1 MNQPLAAYAAIDEE
15 SRGRR
20 HAEPPPRFRSEF
32 QRDRDR
38 IIHSNAFRRLVYKT
52 QVFVNHEGDLYRTR
66 ITHSLEVAQIG
77 RTVARALRINETLTE
92 AICLAHDLGHTP
104 FGHAGQDALNECM
117 REYGGFEHNLQSLR
131 VVDELEERY
140 ADFPGLN
147 LTFECREGIL
157 KHCSAQNARRLGEV
171 ARRFLE
177 RKQPGLEAQLANL
190 ADAVAY
196 NNHDVD
202 DGVRAGLIDVDE
214 LRDVRIFSKFHA
226 AVVERYPGVSPR
238 RQLYETIRR
247 MVDYLVSDL
256 IMQSARNIEDANVES
271 IDAVRDRQQPL
282 ISLSET
288 VLEEHQELKRFLR
301 TKLYNHPKVREVMD
315 EARGTLKDLFDA
327 YLRDPTLLP
336 PEHQAVV
343 LRADADGGVPA
354 RARVVADY
362 VAGMTDRFAF
372 TEKARLANG
381 TNFSKWN
388 LHHRSSN
395 HPEIW

>member
-1 MNQPLAAYAAIDEE
+1 MNQPLAPYAAVDEQ

-20 HAEPPPRFRSEF
+20 HPEPPPRFRSEF

-140 ADFPGLN
+140 AEFSGLN

-157 KHCSAQNARRLGEV
+157 KHCSAQNARRLGDV
-171 ARRFLE
+171 GRRFLD
-177 RKQPGLEAQLANL
+177 RTQPGLEAQLANL
-190 ADAVAY
+190 ADAIAY

-202 DGVRAGLIDVDE
+202 DGVRAGIITVDE
-214 LRDVRIFSKFHA
+214 LREVRMFARFHA
-226 AVVERYPGVSPR
+226 QVVENYPSVPAR

-247 MVDYLVSDL
+247 MVDHLVSDV
-256 IMQSARNIEDANVES
+256 IIQAQRNIDESKVES
-271 IDAVRDRQQPL
+271 IDAVRRLQKPL
-282 ISLSET
+282 VSLSDP
-288 VLEEHQELKRFLR
+288 VVEEHQELKRFLR
-301 TKLYNHPKVREVMD
+301 TRLYNHPKVREVMD
-315 EARGTLKDLFDA
+315 EARKTLRELFEA
-327 YLRDPTLLP
+327 YLRNPSVLP
-336 PEHQAVV
+336 AEHQALVS
-343 LRADADGGVPA
+343 RAEAGGGMAA

-372 TEKARLANG
+372 QE
-381 TNFSKWN
+381 
-388 LHHRSSN
+388 RSRFKNSD
-395 HPEIW
+395 

>member
-1 MNQPLAAYAAIDEE
+1 MTDGLASYAAFDEQ

-20 HAEPPPRFRSEF
+20 YPEPPPRFRSEF

-104 FGHAGQDALNECM
+104 FGHAGQDALNACM

-140 ADFPGLN
+140 AEFPGLN
-147 LTFECREGIL
+147 LTFECREGVL
-157 KHCSAQNARRLGEV
+157 KHCSAQNARQLGEV
-171 ARRFLE
+171 GERFLN
-177 RKQPGLEAQLANL
+177 RTQPGLEAQLANL

-202 DGVRAGLIDVDE
+202 DGVRAGLIKVED
-214 LRDVRIFSKFHA
+214 LRDVRLFARFYS
-226 AVVERYPGVSPR
+226 AVGDLYPQTPPR

-256 IMQSARNIEDANVES
+256 IVQSTKNIEEAGVDS
-271 IDAVRDRQQPL
+271 IQSVRAQSRPL
-282 ISLSET
+282 ISLSDG
-288 VLEEHQELKRFLR
+288 VFDEHQELKRFLR
-301 TKLYNHPKVREVMD
+301 ANLYNHPKVREVMD
-315 EARGTLKDLFDA
+315 EAGSTLKELFDS
-327 YLRDPTLLP
+327 YMDDPSRLP
-336 PEHQAVV
+336 PEHQSLVA
-343 LRADADGGVPA
+343 RAESGGGKPA

-362 VAGMTDRFAF
+362 VAGMTDRFAYV
-372 TEKARLANG
+372 EASRL
-381 TNFSKWN
+381 
-388 LHHRSSN
+388 RR
-395 HPEIW
+395 

>member
-1 MNQPLAAYAAIDEE
+1 MTARLAPYAAIDEQ

-20 HAEPPPRFRSEF
+20 YPEPAPRYRTEF

-77 RTVARALRINETLTE
+77 RTVARVLGINETLTE

-117 REYGGFEHNLQSLR
+117 RDYGGFEHNLQSLR

-140 ADFPGLN
+140 AEFPGLN
-147 LTFECREGIL
+147 LTFECREGVL
-157 KHCSAQNARRLGEV
+157 KHCSAQNARLLGDVGE
-171 ARRFLE
+171 RFIK
-177 RKQPGLEAQLANL
+177 RTQPGLEAQLANL
-190 ADAVAY
+190 ADAIAY

-202 DGVRAGLIDVDE
+202 DGLRAGLIQVDD
-214 LRDVRIFSKFHA
+214 LRDVRLFARFHTSVA
-226 AVVERYPGVSPR
+226 EKYPEAPVR

-247 MVDYLVSDL
+247 MIDYLVSDL
-256 IMQSARNIEDANVES
+256 IEQAARNIATAKVDS
-271 IDAVRDRQQPL
+271 IDAVRAQPRPL
-282 ISLSET
+282 ISLSDA
-288 VLEEHQELKRFLR
+288 VIEEHQELKRFLR
-301 TKLYNHPKVREVMD
+301 TRLYNHPKVQEVMD
-315 EARGTLKDLFDA
+315 EARAALRMLFEAYLKDPS
-327 YLRDPTLLP
+327 RLP
-336 PEHQAVV
+336 AEHQLLA
-343 LRADADGGVPA
+343 AKAEADGGVAA

-372 TEKARLANG
+372 TER
-381 TNFSKWN
+381 SK
-388 LHHRSSN
+388 LQ
-395 HPEIW
+395 IA

>member
-1 MNQPLAAYAAIDEE
+1 MNQPLASYAAIDEQ

-20 HAEPPPRFRSEF
+20 HSEPPPRFRSEF

-104 FGHAGQDALNECM
+104 FGHAGQDALNDCM

-140 ADFPGLN
+140 AEFTGLN

-157 KHCSAQNARRLGEV
+157 KHCSAQNARKLGDV
-171 ARRFLE
+171 ARRFLD
-177 RKQPGLEAQLANL
+177 RTQPGLEAQLANL
-190 ADAVAY
+190 ADAIAY

-202 DGVRAGLIDVDE
+202 DGVRAGLIGIDE
-214 LRDVRIFSKFHA
+214 LREVRMFSRFHT
-226 AVVERYPGVSPR
+226 AVIARYPEVSPR

-256 IMQSARNIEDANVES
+256 IVHSAKNIDEAGVDS
-271 IDAVRDRQQPL
+271 IDAVRQRSQPL
-282 ISLSET
+282 ITLGDDA
-288 VLEEHQELKRFLR
+288 LAEHQELKRFLR

-315 EARGTLKDLFDA
+315 EARVTLKELFEA
-327 YLRDPTLLP
+327 YLQDPTLLP

-343 LRADADGGVPA
+343 SRADAEGGAAA

-362 VAGMTDRFAF
+362 VAGMTDRFAY
-372 TEKARLANG
+372 TEKGRL
-381 TNFSKWN
+381 TNEISASK
-388 LHHRSSN
+388 
-395 HPEIW
+395 

>member
-1 MNQPLAAYAAIDEE
+1 MNQPLASYAAIDEL
-15 SRGRR
+15 SRGRL
-20 HAEPPPRFRSEF
+20 HPEPPPRFRSEF

-77 RTVARALRINETLTE
+77 RTVARALRLNETLTE

-140 ADFPGLN
+140 AEFPGLN

-157 KHCSAQNARRLGEV
+157 KHCSAQNARKLGDV
-171 ARRFLE
+171 AQRFID
-177 RKQPGLEAQLANL
+177 RTQPGLEAQLANL
-190 ADAVAY
+190 ADAIAY

-202 DGVRAGLIDVDE
+202 DGVRAGLISVEE
-214 LRDVRIFSKFHA
+214 LREVHIFSRFHA
-226 AVVERYPGVSPR
+226 QVVEKYPEVPAR

-256 IMQSARNIEDANVES
+256 IVQAGRNIEESAVDS
-271 IDAVRDRQQPL
+271 IDAVRRLQKPL
-282 ISLSET
+282 ISLSNT
-288 VLEEHQELKRFLR
+288 VLDEHQELKRFLR
-301 TKLYNHPKVREVMD
+301 TKLYNHPKVKEVMD
-315 EARGTLKDLFDA
+315 EARGTLTELFEA
-327 YLRDPTLLP
+327 YLQDPTLLP
-336 PEHQAVV
+336 PEHHALVS
-343 LRADADGGVPA
+343 RADAEGGTPA

-372 TEKARLANG
+372 VERTRVDK
-381 TNFSKWN
+381 T
-388 LHHRSSN
+388 
-395 HPEIW
+395 P

>member
-1 MNQPLAAYAAIDEE
+1 MNQPLASYAAIDEQ

-20 HAEPPPRFRSEF
+20 FPEPPPRFRSEF

-104 FGHAGQDALNECM
+104 FGHAGQDALNDCM
-117 REYGGFEHNLQSLR
+117 RDYGGFEHNLQSLR

-140 ADFPGLN
+140 AEFPGLN
-147 LTFECREGIL
+147 LTYECREGIL
-157 KHCSAQNARRLGEV
+157 KHCSAQNARILGDV
-171 ARRFLE
+171 AQRFLD
-177 RKQPGLEAQLANL
+177 RTQPGLEAQLSNL
-190 ADAVAY
+190 ADAIAY

-202 DGVRAGLIDVDE
+202 DGVRAGLITVEE
-214 LRDVRIFSKFHA
+214 LRDVHIFSRFHSL
-226 AVVERYPGVSPR
+226 VVEKYPAVSGR

-256 IMQSARNIEDANVES
+256 IVQAQRNIEDAKVDS
-271 IDAVRDRQQPL
+271 IDAVRRLQRPL

-301 TKLYNHPKVREVMD
+301 TKLYNHPKVKEVMD
-315 EARGTLKDLFDA
+315 EARSTLRELFEA
-327 YLRDPTLLP
+327 YLRDPTRLP
-336 PEHQAVV
+336 PEHQSLVS
-343 LRADADGGVPA
+343 RADADGGLAA

-372 TEKARLANG
+372 LERARFRKNA
-381 TNFSKWN
+381 
-388 LHHRSSN
+388 
-395 HPEIW
+395 

>member
-1 MNQPLAAYAAIDEE
+1 MNQPLASYAAIDER

-20 HAEPPPRFRSEF
+20 FPEPPPRFRSEF

-38 IIHSNAFRRLVYKT
+38 IIHCNAFRRLVYKT

-104 FGHAGQDALNECM
+104 FGHAGQDALNHCM

-140 ADFPGLN
+140 ASFSGLN

-157 KHCSAQNARRLGEV
+157 KHCSVQNARKLGDVGE
-171 ARRFLE
+171 RFIN
-177 RKQPGLEAQLANL
+177 RTQPSLEAQLANL
-190 ADAVAY
+190 ADAIAY

-202 DGVRAGLIDVDE
+202 DGVRAGLLNVEE
-214 LRDVRIFSKFHA
+214 LRDVRVFARCHDL
-226 AVVERYPGVSPR
+226 VSREFPDAPAR

-247 MVDYLVSDL
+247 MVDFLVSDV
-256 IMQSARNIEDANVES
+256 IENSGRNVSNARVDS
-271 IDAVRDRQQPL
+271 IDAVRTQPHSL
-282 ISLSET
+282 ISLSED
-288 VLEEHQELKRFLR
+288 VLLEHQELKRFLR
-301 TKLYNHPKVREVMD
+301 NKLYNHPKVREVME
-315 EARGTLKDLFDA
+315 EASKTLKTLFEA
-327 YLRDPTLLP
+327 YMQDPSRLP
-336 PEHQAVV
+336 PEHQA
-343 LRADADGGVPA
+343 LATRADAHGGKAA

-362 VAGMTDRFAF
+362 VAGMTDRFAYS
-372 TEKARLANG
+372 ESDRLNKE
-381 TNFSKWN
+381 S
-388 LHHRSSN
+388 
-395 HPEIW
+395 

>member
-1 MNQPLAAYAAIDEE
+1 MTQGLASYAAFDEQ

-20 HAEPPPRFRSEF
+20 YTEPPPRFRTEF

-38 IIHSNAFRRLVYKT
+38 IVHSNAFRRLVYKT

-77 RTVARALRINETLTE
+77 RTVARALKINETLTE

-104 FGHAGQDALNECM
+104 FGHAGQDALNDCM

-140 ADFPGLN
+140 AEFPGLN
-147 LTFECREGIL
+147 LTFECREGVL
-157 KHCSAQNARRLGEV
+157 KHCSAQNARQLGDVGE
-171 ARRFLE
+171 RFLN
-177 RKQPGLEAQLANL
+177 RMQPGLEAQLANL
-190 ADAVAY
+190 ADAIAY

-202 DGVRAGLIDVDE
+202 DGVRAGLIKVED
-214 LRDVRIFSKFHA
+214 LRDVRVFARFHA
-226 AVVERYPGVSPR
+226 AVVDLYPQTPPR

-256 IMQSARNIEDANVES
+256 IVQSTKNIEES
-271 IDAVRDRQQPL
+271 GVDSIQSVRAQPRPL
-282 ISLSET
+282 ISLSDG

-301 TKLYNHPKVREVMD
+301 AKLYNHPKVREVMD
-315 EARGTLKDLFDA
+315 EAGSTLKELFDA
-327 YLRDPTLLP
+327 YMDDPSRLP
-336 PEHQAVV
+336 PEHQSLVA
-343 LRADADGGVPA
+343 RADSDGGKPA

-362 VAGMTDRFAF
+362 VAGMTDRFAYV
-372 TEKARLANG
+372 EAARL
-381 TNFSKWN
+381 
-388 LHHRSSN
+388 RR
-395 HPEIW
+395 

>member
-1 MNQPLAAYAAIDEE
+1 MNQPLASYAAIDEQ

-20 HAEPPPRFRSEF
+20 FPEPPPRFRSEF

-104 FGHAGQDALNECM
+104 FGHAGQDALNDCM
-117 REYGGFEHNLQSLR
+117 RDYGGFEHNLQSLR

-140 ADFPGLN
+140 AEFPGLN
-147 LTFECREGIL
+147 LTYECREGIL
-157 KHCSAQNARRLGEV
+157 KHCSAQNARLLGDV
-171 ARRFLE
+171 ARRFLD
-177 RKQPGLEAQLANL
+177 RTQPGLEAQLSNL
-190 ADAVAY
+190 ADAIAY

-202 DGVRAGLIDVDE
+202 DGVRAGLITVEE
-214 LRDVRIFSKFHA
+214 LRDVHIFSRFHA
-226 AVVERYPGVSPR
+226 LVVEKYPAVSGR

-256 IMQSARNIEDANVES
+256 IVQAQRNIEDAKVDS
-271 IDAVRDRQQPL
+271 IDAVRRLQRPL
-282 ISLSET
+282 IALSEA

-301 TKLYNHPKVREVMD
+301 TKLYNHPKVKEVMD
-315 EARGTLKDLFDA
+315 EARSTLRELFEA
-327 YLRDPTLLP
+327 YLRDPTRLP
-336 PEHQAVV
+336 PEHQSLVA
-343 LRADADGGVPA
+343 RAEADGGIAA

-362 VAGMTDRFAF
+362 VAGMTDRFAYN
-372 TEKARLANG
+372 ERDKV
-381 TNFSKWN
+381 
-388 LHHRSSN
+388 RSS
-395 HPEIW
+395 

>member
-1 MNQPLAAYAAIDEE
+1 MNQPLASYAAIDEQ

-20 HAEPPPRFRSEF
+20 FAEPPPRFRTEF

-38 IIHSNAFRRLVYKT
+38 IIHCNAFRRLVYKT

-104 FGHAGQDALNECM
+104 FGHAGQEALNECM
-117 REYGGFEHNLQSLR
+117 REFGGFEHNLQSLR

-140 ADFPGLN
+140 AGFSGLN

-157 KHCSAQNARRLGEV
+157 KHCSAQNARKLGDLGE
-171 ARRFLE
+171 RFLN
-177 RKQPGLEAQLANL
+177 RTQPGLEAQLANL
-190 ADAVAY
+190 ADAIAY

-202 DGVRAGLIDVDE
+202 DGVRAGLIGVEE
-214 LRDVRIFSKFHA
+214 LREVRVFARFHA
-226 AVVERYPGVSPR
+226 AVVETYPDAPPR

-256 IMQSARNIEDANVES
+256 IMNSQRNIDTAGVAH
-271 IDAVRDRQQPL
+271 IDAVRAHAGPL
-282 ISLSET
+282 ISLSEEA
-288 VLEEHQELKRFLR
+288 LDEHQELKRFLR
-301 TKLYNHPKVREVMD
+301 MKLYNHPKVRAVMD
-315 EARGTLKDLFDA
+315 EASATLKMLFEA
-327 YLRDPTLLP
+327 YLKDPSRLP
-336 PEHQAVV
+336 GEHQTSIE
-343 LRADADGGVPA
+343 RAELEGGVPA

-362 VAGMTDRFAF
+362 VAGMTDRFAYG
-372 TEKARLANG
+372 ERGRLAE
-381 TNFSKWN
+381 
-388 LHHRSSN
+388 
-395 HPEIW
+395 PQ

>member
-1 MNQPLAAYAAIDEE
+1 MNQPLASYAAVDEK

-20 HAEPPPRFRSEF
+20 HPEPPPRYRTEF

-66 ITHSLEVAQIG
+66 ITHSMEVAQIG

-140 ADFPGLN
+140 AEFAGLN
-147 LTFECREGIL
+147 LTFECREGVL
-157 KHCSAQNARRLGEV
+157 KHCSAQNARRLGDVGE
-171 ARRFLE
+171 RFLN
-177 RKQPGLEAQLANL
+177 RTQAGLEAQLANL
-190 ADAVAY
+190 ADAIAY

-202 DGVRAGLIDVDE
+202 DGLRAGLIHVDD
-214 LRDVRIFSKFHA
+214 LRDVSVFARFHSI
-226 AVVERYPGVSPR
+226 VQQKYPEVPQR

-256 IMQSARNIEDANVES
+256 IEQSSRNVADAKVDS
-271 IDAVRDRQQPL
+271 IDAVRQQPRSL
-282 ISLSET
+282 ISLSEK

-301 TKLYNHPKVREVMD
+301 AKLYNHPKVKEVMD
-315 EARGTLKDLFDA
+315 EARLTLKALFEA
-327 YLRDPTLLP
+327 YMEDPARLP
-336 PEHQAVV
+336 VEHQA
-343 LRADADGGVPA
+343 LAARAEKEGGVTA

-362 VAGMTDRFAF
+362 VAGMTDRFAIF
-372 TEKARLANG
+372 EKNKL
-381 TNFSKWN
+381 
-388 LHHRSSN
+388 
-395 HPEIW
+395 

>member
-1 MNQPLAAYAAIDEE
+1 MNQPLAPYAAFDER

-20 HAEPPPRFRSEF
+20 FPETPPRFRSEF

-77 RTVARALRINETLTE
+77 RTVARALTINETLTE

-117 REYGGFEHNLQSLR
+117 RDYGGFEHNLQSLR

-140 ADFPGLN
+140 AEFSGLN
-147 LTFECREGIL
+147 LTFECREGVL
-157 KHCSAQNARRLGEV
+157 KHCSVQNARRLGDVGE
-171 ARRFLE
+171 RFIN
-177 RKQPGLEAQLANL
+177 RTQPGLEAQLANL
-190 ADAVAY
+190 ADAIAY

-202 DGVRAGLIDVDE
+202 DGVRAGLIDVEE
-214 LRDVRIFSKFHA
+214 LRDVRVFARFHA
-226 AVVERYPGVSPR
+226 AVVEKYPDISTR

-247 MVDYLVSDL
+247 MVDFLVSDL
-256 IMQSARNIEDANVES
+256 IVQSQHNIDGAKVNS
-271 IDAVRDRQQPL
+271 IDEVRSQPQSL
-282 ISLSET
+282 IALSADA
-288 VLEEHQELKRFLR
+288 LEQHQELKRFLR
-301 TKLYNHPKVREVMD
+301 TKLYNHPKVRDVMD
-315 EARGTLKDLFDA
+315 EARATLKTLFEA
-327 YLRDPTLLP
+327 YMKDSKRLP
-336 PEHQAVV
+336 LEHQQLA
-343 LRADADGGVPA
+343 LRADAAGGIAA

-372 TEKARLANG
+372 LERDRIT
-381 TNFSKWN
+381 
-388 LHHRSSN
+388 SS
-395 HPEIW
+395 PESQV

>member
-1 MNQPLAAYAAIDEE
+1 MNEPLAPFAAIDER

-20 HAEPPPRFRSEF
+20 FPEPPPRFRSEF

-117 REYGGFEHNLQSLR
+117 RDYGGFEHNLQSLR

-140 ADFPGLN
+140 ADFSGLN
-147 LTFECREGIL
+147 LTFECREGVL
-157 KHCSAQNARRLGEV
+157 KHCSIQNARLLGDVGE
-171 ARRFLE
+171 RFLN
-177 RKQPGLEAQLANL
+177 RTQPGLEAQLSNL
-190 ADAVAY
+190 ADAIAY

-202 DGVRAGLIDVDE
+202 DGVRAGLINVEE
-214 LRDVRIFSKFHA
+214 LREVRLFARLHSQVTEKYPA
-226 AVVERYPGVSPR
+226 APAR

-247 MVDYLVSDL
+247 MVDFLVSDL
-256 IMQSARNIEDANVES
+256 IVQSQRNIGDAGIDSIDSARLHP
-271 IDAVRDRQQPL
+271 RPL
-282 ISLSET
+282 VALGDEA
-288 VLEEHQELKRFLR
+288 LEQHQELKRFLR
-301 TKLYNHPKVREVMD
+301 AKLYNHPRVREVMD
-315 EARGTLKDLFDA
+315 EASATLKTLFEA
-327 YLRDPTLLP
+327 YMKDPSRLP
-336 PEHQAVV
+336 PEHQLLAA
-343 LRADADGGVPA
+343 RADAEGGESA

-362 VAGMTDRFAF
+362 VAGMTDRFAYL
-372 TEKARLANG
+372 E
-381 TNFSKWN
+381 
-388 LHHRSSN
+388 RSRIASLSD
-395 HPEIW
+395 HQDGVG

>member
-1 MNQPLAAYAAIDEE
+1 MNHALASYAAIDEQ

-20 HAEPPPRFRSEF
+20 FPEPAPRFRSEF

-77 RTVARALRINETLTE
+77 RTVARALDINETLTE

-104 FGHAGQDALNECM
+104 FGHAGQDALNDCM

-140 ADFPGLN
+140 AEFSGLN
-147 LTFECREGIL
+147 LTFECREGVL
-157 KHCSAQNARRLGEV
+157 KHCSVQNARQLGDVGE
-171 ARRFLE
+171 RFLN
-177 RKQPGLEAQLANL
+177 RTQPSLEAQLANL
-190 ADAVAY
+190 ADAIAY

-202 DGVRAGLIDVDE
+202 DGVRAGLINVED
-214 LRDVRIFSKFHA
+214 LRDVRVFARFHS
-226 AVVERYPGVSPR
+226 AVVQQYPQTPPR

-256 IMQSARNIEDANVES
+256 IVQSGKNIVDAGVDS
-271 IDAVRDRQQPL
+271 IQAVRAQARPL
-282 ISLSET
+282 ISLSND

-301 TKLYNHPKVREVMD
+301 VRLYNHPKVKEVMD
-315 EARGTLKDLFDA
+315 EAGSTLKELFDS
-327 YLRDPTLLP
+327 YMNDPTRLP
-336 PEHQAVV
+336 PEHQSLVA
-343 LRADADGGVPA
+343 RAESDGGKPA

-362 VAGMTDRFAF
+362 VAGMTDRFAYQ
-372 TEKARLANG
+372 ERVKLG
-381 TNFSKWN
+381 
-388 LHHRSSN
+388 
-395 HPEIW
+395 